1 MRLIKF
7 LLLGFIAL
15 SLSGCVPNMFWDG
28 GKDITEIIVMKEQR
42 RLYLMHKK
50 TVLKSFR
57 IDLGFAPRGHK
68 AVEGDGKTP
77 EGRYVVNRYNPDSKF
92 HLSLGISYPNN
103 RDRARAQALGKSP
116 GGDIFIH
123 GQPNKPRRLKKDWT
137 LGCIA
142 VTNEE
147 VEYMFG
153 QVKRGT
159 PVHIYP

>member
-15 SLSGCVPNMFWDG
+15 SLSGCVPNMFWDS

-103 RDRARAQALGKSP
+103 KDRVRAQALGKSP

-147 VEYMFG
+147 VEYMFAK
-153 QVKRGT
+153 VKRGT

>member
-77 EGRYVVNRYNPDSKF
+77 EGRYVVNRYN
-92 HLSLGISYPNN
+92 N
-103 RDRARAQALGKSP
+103 
-116 GGDIFIH
+116 
-123 GQPNKPRRLKKDWT
+123 
-137 LGCIA
+137 
-142 VTNEE
+142 
-147 VEYMFG
+147 
-153 QVKRGT
+153 
-159 PVHIYP
+159 